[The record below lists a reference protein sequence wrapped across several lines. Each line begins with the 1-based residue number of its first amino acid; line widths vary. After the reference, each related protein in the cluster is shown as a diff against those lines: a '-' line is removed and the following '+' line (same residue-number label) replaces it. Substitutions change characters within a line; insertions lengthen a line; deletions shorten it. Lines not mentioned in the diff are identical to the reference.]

1 MIKSA
6 KKLNGVIG
14 MTYCE
19 ALKRFRRD
27 FKLSQQN
34 VADKLGMQQPLYF
47 RYEKGET
54 VPALTFII
62 KMAKAFDVSADYLL
76 GLRDTPKPLEVS
88 AAEVQMAR
96 EFSKALEKYV
106 KVSEVKT

>member
-1 MIKSA
+1 MIKLA

-76 GLRDTPKPLEVS
+76 GLRDTPKPLE
-88 AAEVQMAR
+88 AGADEVREAR
-96 EFSKALEKYV
+96 EFKAALKRFIEET
-106 KVSEVKT
+106 EVKT

>member
-1 MIKSA
+1 
-6 KKLNGVIG
+6 
-14 MTYCE
+14 MTYGE
-19 ALKRFRRD
+19 ALKRFRGD

-34 VADKLGMQQPLYF
+34 VADRLGMKAPLYQ
-47 RYEKGET
+47 RYESEKT

-96 EFSKALEKYV
+96 DLSKALEKYV
-106 KVSEVKT
+106 KGSEVKT